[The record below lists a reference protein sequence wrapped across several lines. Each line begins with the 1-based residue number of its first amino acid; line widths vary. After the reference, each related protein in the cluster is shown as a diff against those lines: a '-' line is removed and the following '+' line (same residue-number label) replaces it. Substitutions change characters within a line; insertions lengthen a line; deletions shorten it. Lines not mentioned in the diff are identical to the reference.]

1 MCALKEVMKGEDAAM
16 TRTVESMCML
26 TPGTVKCFTIEYIIT
41 TVA

>member
-1 MCALKEVMKGEDAAM
+1 MYALKEVMKGEDAAI